1 MRLLHRLC
9 RCETITKMGASQFG
23 VCFGPTL
30 LRAQQPQQEVMDVAS
45 GINAKVSYFQTQWRH
60 CLIVVAILV

>member
-9 RCETITKMGASQFG
+9 RCEAITKMGALQFG

-30 LRAQQPQQEVMDVAS
+30 LRAQQPQQEAMDVAS
-45 GINAKVSYFQTQWRH
+45 GINAKVRTDG
-60 CLIVVAILV
+60 LVEWWLMVGDEQ